1 MLSLF
6 GFYGL
11 MTWAIAFFIMARG
24 GSITEPTPWIAW
36 LEAFVALSASVA
48 IIIPALVK
56 LVKALKKN

>member
-24 GSITEPTPWIAW
+24 GSITEPTPWVAW
-36 LEAFVALSASVA
+36 LEFFVALSASIV
-48 IIIPALVK
+48 IIIPALTK
-56 LVKALKKN
+56 LVKALKKK